1 MMFESVRAFFR
12 DMQEQGYIIEVR
24 SFEQVRGTNDDRV
37 GFTLRG
43 MCVRNPS
50 ITRQQPTKEQ
60 PRMIEFEP

>member
-12 DMQEQGYIIEVR
+12 DMQEQGYTIEIR

-50 ITRQQPTKEQ
+50 ITKQQEPQ
-60 PRMIEFEP
+60 PQPMMIEFEP